1 MISRAYAR
9 EVVESGRF
17 QRLVLGVIFVNAVSL
32 GLSTSPVLSDRYGIA
47 LRVVEI
53 AVLVAFGLEMV
64 LRLYAGGRTFFRDP
78 WNWFD
83 LIIVC
88 LALLPMTSFFSVMRV
103 LRVLRLARIV
113 SVIPSLRRV
122 IAALLSAVP
131 GIGSIIVMLMV
142 ALYSGAILGVQLF
155 RSVAPEYF
163 GSLDRSLF
171 TMFEIMTLENW
182 PAIAEPIVQER
193 AAAWVFF
200 VGYIV
205 ITAFILLNLLIG
217 VIVSAMEIEVNRNR
231 WQEDQRLEKKQH
243 EAVMTELREL
253 RTMVAVLQDRVPS
266 ASAGPGTDTDGTP
279 GRLGP

>member
-17 QRLVLGVIFVNAVSL
+17 QRFVLGVIFVNAVSL
-32 GLSTSPVLSDRYGIA
+32 GLATSPALADRYGIA
-47 LRVVEI
+47 LRVIEV

-64 LRLYAGGRTFFRDP
+64 LRLYAGGKAFFRDP

-83 LIIVC
+83 LIVVC

-122 IAALLSAVP
+122 VAALLSAVP

-163 GSLDRSLF
+163 GSLDSSLF

-182 PAIAEPIVQER
+182 SGVAEPIVEER
-193 AAAWVFF
+193 PAAWVFF
-200 VGYIV
+200 VAYIV
-205 ITAFILLNLLIG
+205 LTAFILLNLLIG

-231 WQEDQRLEKKQH
+231 WQEDQRLERKQH

-253 RTMVAVLQDRVPS
+253 RAMVGRLQERVP
-266 ASAGPGTDTDGTP
+266 AVDPDGPP

>member
-32 GLSTSPVLSDRYGIA
+32 GLSTSPALSDRYGIA
-47 LRVVEI
+47 LRVIEV

-64 LRLYAGGRTFFRDP
+64 LRLYAGGRRFFRDP

-155 RSVAPEYF
+155 RSAAPEYF

-182 PAIAEPIVQER
+182 PGVAEPIVQER
-193 AAAWVFF
+193 PAAWVFF
-200 VGYIV
+200 VAYIV
-205 ITAFILLNLLIG
+205 LTAFILLNLLIG
-217 VIVSAMEIEVNRNR
+217 VIVSAMEIEVNRHR
-231 WQEDQRLEKKQH
+231 WQEDQRLERKQH

-253 RTMVAVLQDRVPS
+253 RAMVGRLQDAVPS
-266 ASAGPGTDTDGTP
+266 AGPVGDADGTP